1 MQKKNILSRVR
12 RMTGGNRYV
21 VITSQSND
29 TNIHYLHFYGTKMG
43 LMFYTI
49 LKKKIFH
56 KKIRCDSTI
65 IVFHRCKQIT
75 WNWLTYSSSCMYQF
89 HEFLSALYFLLQFTL
104 NHGDDLVRT
113 KYLPFLLLS
122 KFELDLQFIQTP
134 KLPIN
139 LFYFVP
145 ISYM

>member
-1 MQKKNILSRVR
+1 MQKKSYQEFAGWLEEIDMSSPPHNPMTLTSLLAFLWYKNGANILY
-12 RMTGGNRYV
+12 N
-21 VITSQSND
+21 
-29 TNIHYLHFYGTKMG
+29 FE
-43 LMFYTI
+43 
-49 LKKKIFH
+49 KKIFL
-56 KKIRCDSTI
+56 KDIRCDSTLT
-65 IVFHRCKQIT
+65 FHRFKQIT
-75 WNWLTYSSSCMYQF
+75 WKWLTYSLSCMCQF
-89 HEFLSALYFLLQFTL
+89 HEFLSALYFFLQFTL

-134 KLPIN
+134 KLPIS